1 LWIAFPNVNRIQR
14 VSTAT
19 ENQNQEEQ
27 DDQDEEKMIRNELMN
42 ISNKLQENVLPK
54 HSAELQEEVQQ
65 VTLPFWEKIVLLWS
79 APISKFWINLTF
91 YIIYLSLFGVAVLW
105 PSCGN
110 LYVDTILWFWT
121 GMIIIKKFKLLN
133 FRNKNKL
140 KLKNNKKFTALIC
153 GETARRTYI
162 KYIMGSNFPIKSS
175 CFEII
180 LMVIF
185 LILFL
190 FIRILDTWH
199 FDVLT
204 SKSILCLGLIYF
216 YYRSVFVYLPISPT
230 LGPML
235 VKMIYMVRIDFL
247 TFLRM
252 FIVFM
257 AAGGIT
263 INAII
268 YPYYPL
274 NSELMK
280 RVFLRAFFGL
290 FVTGWLFRSNIQVH
304 FYLLL

>member
-1 LWIAFPNVNRIQR
+1 
-14 VSTAT
+14 
-19 ENQNQEEQ
+19 
-27 DDQDEEKMIRNELMN
+27 MIRNELMN
-42 ISNKLQENVLPK
+42 ISKLQENKLPK
-54 HSAELQEEVQQ
+54 LNDVQAEVMH

-79 APISKFWINLTF
+79 APITKFWINLTF

-110 LYVDTILWFWT
+110 LYVDTILWFW
-121 GMIIIKKFKLLN
+121 
-133 FRNKNKL
+133 
-140 KLKNNKKFTALIC
+140 TALIC

-235 VKMIYMVRIDFL
+235 VKMKYMVRIDFL

-290 FVTGWLFRSNIQVH
+290 FVTGRF
-304 FYLLL
+304 